1 MAQKAQTYL
10 GWRKAGSRF
19 QVWVSRIPGCHT
31 GVSLY
36 KNADRVS
43 QHTLTTRSAEIPEQG
58 ITWGSSDETHRF
70 MLPKYRRNLLG
81 NYRDQAQRGHVK
93 NVHSFAAAAVCFLL
107 TVPGSQSHCL
117 SNQVF
122 FWMLH
127 YLLPTWLDHQGG
139 SSSWCQLVS
148 YSTPVFMRP
157 RKPLPEPLGRWLQL
171 SPQSFLGRAFIVTL
185 SRLYSFLGSWK
196 DNLSLPTLLDTL
208 RYTAAAVKYH
218 LGAVAARQIW
228 IQALVVKRIH
238 SQYSW
243 IMRYLHIRQTS

>member
-1 MAQKAQTYL
+1 
-10 GWRKAGSRF
+10 
-19 QVWVSRIPGCHT
+19 
-31 GVSLY
+31 
-36 KNADRVS
+36 
-43 QHTLTTRSAEIPEQG
+43 
-58 ITWGSSDETHRF
+58 

-81 NYRDQAQRGHVK
+81 NYRDQAQRGHIK

-148 YSTPVFMRP
+148 HSSPLFMRP
-157 RKPLPEPLGRWLQL
+157 GKPLPEPLGRWLQL
-171 SPQSFLGRAFIVTL
+171 SPQSFLGRAFTVTL
-185 SRLYSFLGSWK
+185 SRFYSFPGSWK
-196 DNLSLPTLLDTL
+196 DNLSLLTLLDTL

-228 IQALVVKRIH
+228 IHALVMKRIH
-238 SQYSW
+238 SQCSW
-243 IMRYLHIRQTS
+243 IMRYLHVRQTSEGQSSSHPTLVLNTPEVYCSLVGFCYREGPAKTVTVTVSRCLLHRNSHRKGWVGKDL